1 MTTMDPVRFDTELLT
16 PSYLADPYQYYRVL
30 REGEPVYWSDRLN
43 AWVLTRY
50 DDVLSALRNPL
61 LISGQRVQSYADS
74 LPPDAEASLDPLF
87 YQIGKWIGNMDA
99 PAHTRLRRLVTG
111 AFTPRMVEGL
121 RPGVTALVNELLDKA
136 FESES
141 TDFIAEFAY
150 PLPAIVI
157 AEMLGVPAEERDR
170 FMVWSDALTAYTGT
184 GKPELRVAQE
194 ASDSASQ
201 LTAFFRETV
210 DARRKQPRE
219 DLISALI
226 EMEEEGDRLT
236 EHEMLSMCG
245 FLIVAGHETTMS
257 LLGTGMLA
265 LLRYREQFDQL
276 IDDPQFAKSTVEEFL
291 RFDSPVQHQTRVAA
305 ERLEVGGREIE
316 SGQRVMPFLGAANR
330 DPAQFPDPDRL
341 DLARSPNKHLAFGIG
356 SHFCLGAPLARLEAM
371 IAFRTIADR
380 FPNTRL
386 SVNVDAL
393 EWRHHTSIRSP
404 VRLPVSLQKK

>member
-1 MTTMDPVRFDTELLT
+1 MDPVRFDTELLT
-16 PSYLADPYQYYRVL
+16 PAYLADPYQYYRAL
-30 REGEPVYWSDRLN
+30 REREPVYWSDRLN

-74 LPPDAEASLDPLF
+74 LPPDAEASLQPLF
-87 YQIGKWIGNMDA
+87 YQIGKWIGNMDP

-121 RPGVTALVNELLDKA
+121 HPRITVLVNELLDKA
-136 FESES
+136 FESDP

-150 PLPAIVI
+150 PLPAIAI

-210 DARRKQPRE
+210 DARRKQPRD
-219 DLISALI
+219 DLISALV

-257 LLGTGMLA
+257 LLGNGMLA
-265 LLRYREQFDQL
+265 LLRHREQFDQL
-276 IDDPQFAKSTVEEFL
+276 IDDPQLAKSTVEEFL

-316 SGQRVMPFLGAANR
+316 TGQRVMPFLGAANR
-330 DPAQFPDPDRL
+330 DPAQFPDPERL

-356 SHFCLGAPLARLEAM
+356 AHFCLGAPLARLEAM
-371 IAFRTIADR
+371 IAFPTIADR

-386 SVNVDAL
+386 SVNADAL

-404 VRLPVSLQKK
+404 VRLPVSLKKK